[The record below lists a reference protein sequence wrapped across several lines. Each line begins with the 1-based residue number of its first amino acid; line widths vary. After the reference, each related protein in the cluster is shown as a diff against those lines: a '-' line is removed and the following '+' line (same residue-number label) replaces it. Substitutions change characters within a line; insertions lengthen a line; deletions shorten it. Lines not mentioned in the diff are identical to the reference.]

1 MLSLQLGPLALPL
14 NPLLWLGALWLAQA
28 LAARLA
34 RPHGEAAGHAVL
46 QAALIGF
53 VVARVVFVAGAA
65 PAYLDS
71 PWSLIDLRD
80 GGWSPWPGAAAALAW
95 LAWRG
100 VRDAPLRRPLAAAAA
115 AGALFWGGSSTLLG
129 VHDRPALPPLVLQ
142 DLQGAP
148 VELATLAQGRPTV
161 INLWASWCAP
171 CRVEMPML
179 AAAQQHEASVRFL
192 FVNQGET
199 AAAARRYLAAQAFVL
214 EHVLLDRA
222 SQLGPAVGSTGL
234 PTTLFYDQQG
244 RLVERHFGIISA
256 AALASRL
263 RVLHA
268 SPSTEG
274 QSRP

>member
-1 MLSLQLGPLALPL
+1 VLSLQLGPLALPL
-14 NPLLWLGALWLAQA
+14 NPLLWLAALWLAQA

-34 RPHGEAAGHAVL
+34 RPRGEAAGHAVL

-53 VVARVVFVAGAA
+53 VVARVVFVAAAA
-65 PAYLDS
+65 PAYLAS

-80 GGWSPWPGAAAALAW
+80 GGWSPWPGVAAALAW

-100 VRDAPLRRPLAAAAA
+100 AREAALRRPLAVAAAA
-115 AGALFWGGSSTLLG
+115 AAVFWGGSSTLLG
-129 VHDRPALPPLVLQ
+129 VHERPPLPPLVLQ

-148 VELATLAQGRPTV
+148 VELAALAQGRPTV

-179 AAAQQHEASVRFL
+179 AAAQQRERGVRFL

-199 AAAARRYLAAQAFVL
+199 AAAAQRYLAAQAFAL

-234 PTTLFYDQQG
+234 PTTLFYDRQG

-256 AALASRL
+256 AALDSRL
-263 RVLHA
+263 RVLRA
-268 SPSTEG
+268 SPSFEDE
-274 QSRP
+274 SRR